1 MSLEYS
7 QCDQPK
13 QRREESLDQGEN
25 PLVGRCEISQ
35 GNDKGALDA
44 DGSKT
49 LFLRLL
55 SKMWIRTRAIVVLD
69 GIYLK
74 WEAGEGENL
83 S

>member
-1 MSLEYS
+1 MT
-7 QCDQPK
+7 K
-13 QRREESLDQGEN
+13 T
-25 PLVGRCEISQ
+25 PLMLM
-35 GNDKGALDA
+35 ALN
-44 DGSKT
+44 
-49 LFLRLL
+49 LLVLRRLL